1 MRKFA
6 LPFFFCL
13 ALLARADASAGDR
26 ILSVYTWENYFSP
39 RAIALF
45 EMEFTCQVEFYNY
58 DSNDTML
65 QHLSEGGGYDIMTPP
80 GEGSL
85 QLYEQGMLMK
95 LDHALLPNLKNVSG
109 HSTSHTHDKDMEFS
123 VPYTVT
129 VTGVAYNKTMVP
141 KESVG
146 SWKIFGDTRLA
157 GKLTMLNDLR
167 ETLGAALCSLGFSVN
182 TTNPAEI
189 RDATRLL
196 SKWKENLAMFS
207 VDDAR
212 EGLRRGKFA
221 AIQTYN
227 GEFTLAANFNKDL
240 DFYVPEEGSLL
251 NSDQFVIGADAEY
264 PDLAHAFINFFLRP
278 DIAAIN
284 MEDIYYYMP
293 NGPALEKVANRLKT
307 NPAFNVPREVMEKCQ
322 VIRGLG
328 DERSL
333 YDNAWEQVLFNE
345 N

>member
-13 ALLARADASAGDR
+13 ALFARVDASAGDR
-26 ILSVYTWENYFSP
+26 ILSVFTWENYFSP
-39 RAIALF
+39 RAVALF

-58 DSNDTML
+58 DSNDTMV
-65 QHLSEGGGYDIMTPP
+65 QRLSEGGGYDIITPA
-80 GEGSL
+80 GENSL
-85 QLYEQGMLMK
+85 QLYEQGMLLK
-95 LDHALLPNLKNVSG
+95 LDHSLLPNLKNIAEQ
-109 HSTSHTHDKDMEFS
+109 STSRKHDKDMEFS

-141 KESVG
+141 QELVG
-146 SWKIFGDTRLA
+146 SWKIFGDPRLA
-157 GKLTMLNDLR
+157 GKLTMLNDMR
-167 ETLGAALCSLGFSVN
+167 ETLGAALCFLGLSVN
-182 TTNPAEI
+182 TTNPTEI

-196 SKWKENLAMFS
+196 AKWKENLAMFS
-207 VDDAR
+207 VDEAR

-240 DFYVPEEGSLL
+240 DFYVPAEGTML
-251 NSDQFVIGADAEY
+251 NSDQFVIGADTEH
-264 PDLAHAFINFFLRP
+264 PDLAHAFIDFFLRP

-284 MEDIYYYMP
+284 MENIYYYMP
-293 NGPALEKVANRLKT
+293 NSPALEKVAERLKT
-307 NPAFNVPREVMEKCQ
+307 NPAFTVPREVMEKCQ
-322 VIRGLG
+322 VIEGVGDKRGL
-328 DERSL
+328 
-333 YDNAWEQVLFNE
+333 YDKAWEQVLFNE